1 MISWLEHN
9 LLSCFFKTNFGIE
22 CLGCGMQ
29 RALIELLKGNFSASL
44 NYNISLIPFI
54 LMIIALITQLI
65 IKHPKGGFVTLVLFI
80 TTTALSIGHYV
91 YKQIIF
97 FENL

>member
-1 MISWLEHN
+1 MISWLEQN

-29 RALIELLKGNFSASL
+29 RALIELLKGNLIVSL

-54 LMIIALITQLI
+54 LMVISLIVQLI
-65 IKHPKGGFVTLVLFI
+65 IKHPKGSFVTLTLFV
-80 TTTALSIGHYV
+80 TTATLSIGHYV

-97 FENL
+97 FDNL